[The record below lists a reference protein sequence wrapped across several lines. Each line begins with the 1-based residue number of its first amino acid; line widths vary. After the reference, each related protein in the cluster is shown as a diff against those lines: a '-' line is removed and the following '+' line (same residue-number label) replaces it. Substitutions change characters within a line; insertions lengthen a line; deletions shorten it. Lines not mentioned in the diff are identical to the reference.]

1 MKTKAKNLLSGKRIL
16 ILVGLVFVVV
26 FLWRVY
32 LLVFKKAAGF
42 GQRQA
47 AVAVEVKP
55 IETGSIRDLGQ
66 FSGTLIPKSQFVIAP
81 KVSGK
86 LKKLYVDIGDQLRNG
101 QLVAQLDDEEYQQQ
115 VAQAEADLRV
125 AKANLEDV
133 QNSLELARKELE
145 RAETLYQKGILS
157 DAQFDSTRAQ
167 FNAQQ
172 SRYKVA
178 MAQVANREAALETA
192 KVRLSYTKII
202 ATWEKG
208 SNVRYVG
215 ERFVDEGALLSV
227 NTPIISVIEIQPITA
242 VIYATDK
249 EYFRIQTGQ
258 NVTVSSSAFPG
269 KVFIGK
275 VARVAPLLKETSRQ
289 ARIEVEVENE
299 EGLLKPGMFVNA
311 QIEFA
316 RHDSAKIIPF
326 SSIVMRG
333 SQQGIFLADLE
344 NRVAHFTPVKP
355 GIIEGEKAE
364 VVEPAD
370 LSGFVVTLGHHL
382 LQDGMTIILP
392 EATAQPGAD
401 TPAGKPGGKPS
412 GKPGSKPERKP
423 SGLAE
428 KRNN

>member
-1 MKTKAKNLLSGKRIL
+1 MKIKAKKLLTGKRIL
-16 ILVGLVFVVV
+16 ILIGLVFISLFV
-26 FLWRVY
+26 WRVY
-32 LLVFKKAAGF
+32 LLVFKKASRF

-47 AVAVEVKP
+47 SVAVEVKP
-55 IETGSIRDLGQ
+55 VETGSIRDLGQ
-66 FSGTLIPKSQFVIAP
+66 FSGTLIPKSQFVVAP

-145 RAETLYQKGILS
+145 RAQTLYQKGILS

-192 KVRLSYTKII
+192 KVRLSYTKIM
-202 ATWEKG
+202 ASWEKG

-258 NVTVSSSAFPG
+258 NVTVNSTAFPG
-269 KVFIGK
+269 KIFPGK

-299 EGLLKPGMFVNA
+299 EGLLKPGMFINA
-311 QIEFA
+311 EIEFA
-316 RHDSAKIIPF
+316 RHDSAKIVPF
-326 SSIVMRG
+326 SSLVMRG
-333 SQQGIFLADLE
+333 NQQGIFVADLE
-344 NRVAHFTPVKP
+344 NRVAHFTPIKP
-355 GIIEGEKAE
+355 GIIEGERAE
-364 VVEPAD
+364 VLEPAG

-392 EATAQPGAD
+392 EANAQPS
-401 TPAGKPGGKPS
+401 AGRAPEKPGGKPS
-412 GKPGSKPERKP
+412 EKPGPKPGRKP
-423 SGLAE
+423 AGPSE
-428 KRNN
+428 KK